1 MPDTKTFRQTT
12 SVIIVGGGGTMGSST
27 ALHLLRNGYNPS
39 NITVLDTYPI
49 PSSQSAGNDLNKI
62 MGVRVRNKVDLDL
75 SLEARDMWRNDE
87 LFKPWFHN
95 TGRLDCAGQ
104 PESLKSLREGF
115 KTLVESDS
123 DLKDT
128 TVWLDNEDAILAK
141 APLLDRE
148 QIKVSHCLYTPT
160 DLADL

>member
-1 MPDTKTFRQTT
+1 
-12 SVIIVGGGGTMGSST
+12 MGSST
-27 ALHLLRNGYNPS
+27 AFHLLRNGYNPR

-49 PSSQSAGNDLNKI
+49 PSNQSAGNDLNKI

-115 KTLVESDS
+115 KTLVDSDS
-123 DLKDT
+123 DLKDS
-128 TVWLDNEDAILAK
+128 TVWLDNEDEILAK

-148 QIKVSHCLYTPT
+148 QIKVSHCVYTPP

>member
-1 MPDTKTFRQTT
+1 MRDTKTFRETT

-27 ALHLLRNGYNPS
+27 ALHLLRNGYIPS

-87 LFKPWFHN
+87 LFKPWFHH

-104 PESLKSLREGF
+104 PESLESLREGF
-115 KTLVESDS
+115 KTLVESDT

-128 TVWLDNEDAILAK
+128 TVWLDNEDEILAK

-148 QIKVSHCLYTPT
+148 QIKVSHLTHLNNGT
-160 DLADL
+160 R